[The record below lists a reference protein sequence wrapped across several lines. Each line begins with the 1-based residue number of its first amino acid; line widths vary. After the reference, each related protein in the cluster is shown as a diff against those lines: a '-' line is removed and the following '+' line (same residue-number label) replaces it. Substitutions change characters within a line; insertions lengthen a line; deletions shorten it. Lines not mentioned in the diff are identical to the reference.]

1 MFHRCFEKFTRN
13 ISSHRGRKKKKN
25 FNRGGEET
33 RVVNSVGRVD
43 RELRSFRFLPRRWRE
58 TSLRPSANETRPPP
72 TFRLILTR
80 IKSCRRE
87 SAVIY
92 RAWNAVKKEE
102 KAIWFRVKI
111 PSREKFENN
120 IRIIRVLELSN
131 FIELER
137 RSDSKGRLV
146 SPPFWKRFFLEKN
159 WIRSRTE
166 RIVDSVIR
174 IVKLADLYRSPR
186 RVSKEWRERKKEK
199 KERIKIL
206 TFPFKRHSRTGS

>member
-13 ISSHRGRKKKKN
+13 ISSHRVGKKKKE
-25 FNRGGEET
+25 FQPR
-33 RVVNSVGRVD
+33 RRRDSSCKLGRSSWSWII
-43 RELRSFRFLPRRWRE
+43 RSFRFLPRRWRE

-137 RSDSKGRLV
+137 RSDSKGKRLV

-174 IVKLADLYRSPR
+174 IVGRFVSIASKSIE
-186 RVSKEWRERKKEK
+186 RVERKKEK
-199 KERIKIL
+199 KK
-206 TFPFKRHSRTGS
+206 KKGSKF